1 MSAVSTASVSS
12 PGIGSGLNVNS
23 IVSQLMAVEQQP
35 LTALQTAQTGYQ
47 ADLSAWGTVQGA
59 ISSLQ
64 TATQALDN
72 PSQLQS
78 LSANVGDTSQLSASV
93 NSQAV
98 AGSYSIAVN
107 TLAQSQQLISSGFAN
122 TTSMVGTGTLTFRFG
137 TYNSTA
143 NTFTP
148 NATAA
153 APSVT
158 IDSSD
163 DTLQGVAN
171 AINAAGIGVT
181 ATIVNDGSSSG
192 NHLVV
197 TSTATGTSNSM
208 QITVADADGNNTDTS
223 GLSQLAY
230 DPTAA
235 VGSGQN
241 LSQTQAAQDAT
252 LSIDGI
258 AVTKPSNTITDA
270 IQGVTL
276 NLTKAAPT
284 TPTTLTVASDSSGIT
299 TALNNFVSAYNSL
312 NTTMAGL
319 TAYDASTSTAGLLLG
334 DPTAGALEDRIQ
346 SVLAQAL
353 PSGALTTLEQI
364 GLGVNSDGSLSLN
377 TSTLNAA
384 VAANPNAIAPLF
396 AAVGTPSD
404 NQISYT
410 TSTAATT
417 PGSYAIN
424 ITQMATQGDAQ
435 GSTAA
440 TTTITT
446 GVNDTLD
453 LTVDGISGTVT
464 LSPGTY
470 TAASL
475 AQQLQ
480 SQINGVAAFTTAG
493 VSVTVNQTGGV
504 LDVTSQSYGSS
515 SSVNI
520 NGGNASP
527 GLFGTATSTQG
538 LDVAGTI
545 NGTPAT
551 GSGQFLTGASGTPA
565 EGLEIQISGGSTG
578 NRGSVVFTRGF
589 ADQLNTLLGGY
600 LGSSGLLQNATDG
613 INAEITANTAQ
624 QTALNT
630 HLASVQA
637 NYMAE
642 FTSLDTLISSMN
654 TTQSFLTQQ
663 FDAMASITDGNA
675 STAISGSSSSG

>member
-1 MSAVSTASVSS
+1 
-12 PGIGSGLNVNS
+12 
-23 IVSQLMAVEQQP
+23 
-35 LTALQTAQTGYQ
+35 
-47 ADLSAWGTVQGA
+47 
-59 ISSLQ
+59 
-64 TATQALDN
+64 
-72 PSQLQS
+72 
-78 LSANVGDTSQLSASV
+78 
-93 NSQAV
+93 
-98 AGSYSIAVN
+98 VN

-122 TTSMVGTGTLTFRFG
+122 TTSIVGTGTLTFNFG

-171 AINAAGIGVT
+171 AVNAAGIGVT

-192 NHLVV
+192 NHLVF

-208 QITVADADGNNTDTS
+208 QITVADSDGNNTDSS

-276 NLTKAAPT
+276 NLTKAAPS

-319 TAYDASTSTAGLLLG
+319 TAYDASTNTAGLLLG

-353 PSGALTTLEQI
+353 PSGTLTTLEQV
-364 GLGVNSDGSLSLN
+364 GLGVNSDGSLSLD

-384 VAANPNAIAPLF
+384 VAANPNAIVPLF

-417 PGSYAIN
+417 PGTYAIN
-424 ITQMATQGDAQ
+424 ITQMATQGTAQ

-440 TTTITT
+440 TTTIMT
-446 GVNDTLD
+446 GVNDTLN
-453 LTVDGISGTVT
+453 LTVDGVSGTVT

-480 SQINGVAAFTTAG
+480 SQINGVAAFTSSG
-493 VSVTVNQTGGV
+493 VSVTVSQTGGV
-504 LDVTSQSYGSS
+504 LGVTSQSFGSS

-520 NGGNASP
+520 SGGDASP

-545 NGTPAT
+545 NGIPAT
-551 GSGQFLTGASGTPA
+551 GSGQFLTGATGTAA
-565 EGLEIQISGGSTG
+565 EGLEIQISGGATG

-630 HLASVQA
+630 HLAAVQA

-663 FDAMASITDGNA
+663 FDAMDSITNGNA
-675 STAISGSSSSG
+675 STAISGSSGS

>member
-1 MSAVSTASVSS
+1 VSAASTASVSS

-23 IVSQLMAVEQQP
+23 IVSQLMVVDRLP
-35 LTALQTAQTGYQ
+35 LTALQTAQAGYQ
-47 ADLSAWGTVQGA
+47 ADLSAWGSVQGG

-64 TATQALDN
+64 AAVQALNN
-72 PSQLQS
+72 PAKLQS
-78 LSANVGDTSQLSASV
+78 LSATVGDTSQLSA
-93 NSQAV
+93 NANGQAV

-107 TLAQSQQLISSGFAN
+107 TLAKSQQLISGGFAN
-122 TTSMVGTGTLTFRFG
+122 TTSVVGTGTLTFEFG
-137 TYNSTA
+137 TYDSIG

-148 NATAA
+148 NASAA

-158 IDSSD
+158 INSTN

-171 AINAAGIGVT
+171 AINAAGIGVS
-181 ATIVNDGSSSG
+181 AAIVNDGSSAG
-192 NHLVV
+192 NHLVI
-197 TSTATGTSNSM
+197 TSTATGTSNSL
-208 QITVADADGNNTDTS
+208 QIKVADADGNNTDTS

-241 LSQTQAAQDAT
+241 LSQSQAAQDAT
-252 LSIDGI
+252 LTIDGI
-258 AVTKPSNTITDA
+258 SVTKPSNTITDA

-276 NLTKAAPT
+276 NLTKATPS

-299 TALNNFVSAYNSL
+299 TALNNFVAAYNNL
-312 NTTMAGL
+312 NSTMSQL
-319 TAYDASTSTAGLLLG
+319 TAYNASTKTAGMLLG
-334 DPTAGALEDRIQ
+334 DPTAGTLEDRIQ

-353 PSGALTTLEQI
+353 PSGTLTTLEQV
-364 GLGVNSDGSLSLN
+364 GLGVQSDGSLSLN
-377 TSTLNAA
+377 TTTLNAA
-384 VAANPNAIAPLF
+384 VAANPNSIASLF

-404 NQISYT
+404 NQVSFT
-410 TSTAATT
+410 NSTAATT

-424 ITQMATQGDAQ
+424 ITQLATQGSAQ

-440 TTTITT
+440 GTTITT
-446 GVNDTLD
+446 GVNDTLN
-453 LTVDGISGTVT
+453 LTINGVSGSVT

-480 SQINGVAAFTTAG
+480 SQLNGVAAFTTGG
-493 VSVTVNQTGGV
+493 VSVAVNQTGGV
-504 LDVTSQSYGSS
+504 LTVTSQSYGSA
-515 SSVNI
+515 SSVSI
-520 NGGNASP
+520 SGGNASA
-527 GLFGTATSTQG
+527 GLFGTATSTAG

-545 NGTPAT
+545 NGTPAK
-551 GSGQFLTGASGTPA
+551 GSGQFLTGATGTMA
-565 EGLEIQISGGSTG
+565 EGLDLQITGGATG

-600 LGSSGLLQNATDG
+600 LGSSGLLQSATDG

-663 FDAMASITDGNA
+663 FDAMASITNGNA
-675 STAISGSSSSG
+675 STAISGSKA

>member
-1 MSAVSTASVSS
+1 MSAASTAAVSS

-23 IVSQLMAVEQQP
+23 IVSQLMSVEQQP

-47 ADLSAWGTVQGA
+47 ADLSAWGTVQSA

-64 TATQALDN
+64 TAAQALDDPN
-72 PSQLQS
+72 QLQS
-78 LSANVGDTSQLSASV
+78 LSASVGDTSQMSASV

-122 TTSMVGTGTLTFRFG
+122 TTSIVGTGTLTFNFG

-171 AINAAGIGVT
+171 AVNAAGIGVT

-192 NHLVV
+192 NHLVF

-208 QITVADADGNNTDTS
+208 QITVADSDGNNTDSS

-276 NLTKAAPT
+276 NLTKAAPS

-319 TAYDASTSTAGLLLG
+319 TAYDASTNTAGLLLG

-353 PSGALTTLEQI
+353 PSGTLTTLEQV
-364 GLGVNSDGSLSLN
+364 GLGVNSDGSLSLD

-384 VAANPNAIAPLF
+384 VAANPNAIVPLF

-417 PGSYAIN
+417 PGTYAIN
-424 ITQMATQGDAQ
+424 ITQMATQGTAQ

-440 TTTITT
+440 TTTIMT
-446 GVNDTLD
+446 GVNDTLN
-453 LTVDGISGTVT
+453 LTVDGVSGTVT

-480 SQINGVAAFTTAG
+480 SQINGVAAFTSSG
-493 VSVTVNQTGGV
+493 VSVTVSQTGGV
-504 LDVTSQSYGSS
+504 LGVTSQSFGSS

-520 NGGNASP
+520 SGGDASP

-545 NGTPAT
+545 NGIPAT
-551 GSGQFLTGASGTPA
+551 GSGQFLTGATGTAA
-565 EGLEIQISGGSTG
+565 EGLEIQISGGATG

-630 HLASVQA
+630 HLAAVQA

-663 FDAMASITDGNA
+663 FDAMDSITNGNA
-675 STAISGSSSSG
+675 STAISGSSGS